1 MSKKVKILFILGIIL
16 LLGLLF
22 LGLIY
27 TKKDKIYQLENKTYY
42 EVSLNPNDYFVND
55 KLKADNYYIAS
66 SIKSIDIYFDYVLKN
81 QTRDDINYSYDITA
95 TIKSY
100 ADNGTK
106 LIWIKDFY
114 LKNKNNLCD
123 KDIKINENYKL
134 DYQYYANYVKTFQEY
149 YDIKTETYLYV
160 KLNVKVNEKDNSF
173 VLLTIPINEDIVE
186 ITMKEENTFLESN
199 KQNIDLIKIVVFII
213 FIIFFVYLGNKILYN
228 NGKEKTIL
236 KEYQDIIINIQNEPN
251 IDINN
256 VIYLTNLKDLI
267 NIAINNNVNIFNYQ
281 NSYYII
287 IDNIYYI
294 FRKTI

>member
-106 LIWIKDFY
+106 LIWTKDFY

-256 VIYLTNLKDLI
+256 IIYLTNLKDLI